1 MGTIVYQG
9 LQSCLESQ
17 IAESRTLR
25 LRLSAPNKPPTSLS
39 SSSGA
44 WGSIQ
49 TLSDQTNFLKPA
61 QPMLQRCVSASL
73 SDKSLELCTENLGSE
88 TGADQQ
94 LSDLNDNNYLF
105 SSPSSE
111 GIGYSDEKAAESRR
125 VHTVAVTK
133 SRTARRRNVNG
144 DGNGF
149 PPPLTTMA
157 GPELIRVRPH
167 REGGRLVMKAVMS
180 QSAPSCFQ
188 AERID
193 SRLRLHVLV
202 DRSDYS
208 DTAFDSAIVTECNHN
223 NNNININNNI
233 GDEDDNNINI
243 NYAEENE
250 IREEEG
256 METMNRSCK
265 EEEEGSYQNQQHH
278 ENVNKGGL
286 AVLNW
291 GPFRIATVQ
300 V

>member
-1 MGTIVYQG
+1 
-9 LQSCLESQ
+9 
-17 IAESRTLR
+17 
-25 LRLSAPNKPPTSLS
+25 
-39 SSSGA
+39 
-44 WGSIQ
+44 
-49 TLSDQTNFLKPA
+49 
-61 QPMLQRCVSASL
+61 MLQRCVSASL

-125 VHTVAVTK
+125 VHTVA
-133 SRTARRRNVNG
+133 NVNG

-208 DTAFDSAIVTECNHN
+208 DTAFDSAIVTEC
-223 NNNININNNI
+223 
-233 GDEDDNNINI
+233 DEDDNNINI

>member
-1 MGTIVYQG
+1 
-9 LQSCLESQ
+9 
-17 IAESRTLR
+17 
-25 LRLSAPNKPPTSLS
+25 
-39 SSSGA
+39 
-44 WGSIQ
+44 
-49 TLSDQTNFLKPA
+49 
-61 QPMLQRCVSASL
+61 MLQRCVSASL

-125 VHTVAVTK
+125 VHTVA
-133 SRTARRRNVNG
+133 RNVNG